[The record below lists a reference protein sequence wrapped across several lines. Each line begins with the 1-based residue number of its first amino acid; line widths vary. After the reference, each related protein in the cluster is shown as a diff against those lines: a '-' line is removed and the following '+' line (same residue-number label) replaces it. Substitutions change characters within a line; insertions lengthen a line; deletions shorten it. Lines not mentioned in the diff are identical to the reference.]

1 MKKISQYLFVLLL
14 LSAAGTALSSFY
26 TPDSKEFSFRFPFQK
41 AGLNEKEAAAHLIS
55 RFSFGVNPGN
65 VDEVSKM
72 GVEKWFKEQLDG
84 TFADNEIQD
93 KLAGYASLK
102 MDNQEIVKTYPKGGQ
117 ILRMAVK
124 DGEIERDSVNK
135 GDKKDYR
142 KELRRY
148 MQENGLKPQA
158 ELLRELF
165 GQKILRAAY
174 SNNQLQE
181 VMTDFWFNHFNVA
194 ISKGGVQQFV
204 TSYERDVIRPN
215 VLGKF
220 ETLLLATAKSPAMLA
235 YLDNTKSSVN
245 EENMMGGQQK
255 LNKKMQERMESMDS
269 TMQKNAK
276 GKIKKPKMQGL
287 NENYAREIMELH
299 TLGVDGGYTQSDVTQ
314 AARVLTGWSLNPQI
328 EYNVK
333 ARKLPNK
340 SRIEKMGFVYDDNF
354 LFAVNKHDKGEKKV
368 LGQVF
373 PEGGGYEEGE
383 KLIHMLATHK
393 ATAKFISKKLAIRF
407 VSDNPSQSLVDKMA
421 KTFLEKEGDIKEVM
435 ITMVSAPEFWSKEA
449 LREKTKSPFELAI
462 SAIRS
467 TNAQVDAP
475 YQLYLWITK
484 MGQKV
489 YNYQAPTGFPDKG
502 QYWINTGSL
511 LNRMNFGLALASGR
525 IPGVK
530 VNLLALNN
538 NHEPESAQS
547 ALKIYSKLLMPE
559 RNVDETVNRL
569 TPMLTDP
576 ELVKKIEEAAGQT
589 STAKAA
595 MQEDDQDM
603 MMNENKKDRKLEG
616 RPSKKLNGKKGE
628 IGQLQMAN
636 GNNTML
642 AQVVG
647 IIIGSPE
654 FQRR

>member
-1 MKKISQYLFVLLL
+1 MKKISQYLFMLLV

-93 KLAGYASLK
+93 KLAGYASLN

-407 VSDNPSQSLVDKMA
+407 V
-421 KTFLEKEGDIKEVM
+421 
-435 ITMVSAPEFWSKEA
+435 
-449 LREKTKSPFELAI
+449 
-462 SAIRS
+462 
-467 TNAQVDAP
+467 
-475 YQLYLWITK
+475 
-484 MGQKV
+484 
-489 YNYQAPTGFPDKG
+489 
-502 QYWINTGSL
+502 
-511 LNRMNFGLALASGR
+511 
-525 IPGVK
+525 
-530 VNLLALNN
+530 
-538 NHEPESAQS
+538 
-547 ALKIYSKLLMPE
+547 
-559 RNVDETVNRL
+559 
-569 TPMLTDP
+569 
-576 ELVKKIEEAAGQT
+576 
-589 STAKAA
+589 
-595 MQEDDQDM
+595 
-603 MMNENKKDRKLEG
+603 
-616 RPSKKLNGKKGE
+616 
-628 IGQLQMAN
+628 
-636 GNNTML
+636 
-642 AQVVG
+642 
-647 IIIGSPE
+647 
-654 FQRR
+654 